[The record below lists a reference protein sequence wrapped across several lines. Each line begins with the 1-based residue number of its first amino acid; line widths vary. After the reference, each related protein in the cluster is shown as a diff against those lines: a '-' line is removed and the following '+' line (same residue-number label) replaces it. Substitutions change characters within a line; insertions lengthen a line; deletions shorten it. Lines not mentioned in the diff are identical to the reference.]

1 MAAISRTVLSIKEGE
16 MDEAYKLVDAQ
27 SHLASE
33 IEGMIGFLVAQTGDS
48 ELTIM
53 GVYESTKAAE
63 AATPIVMQAMGTM
76 GSLLEG
82 QPDRG
87 VYPGVWFS

>member
-1 MAAISRTVLSIKEGE
+1 MAAISRTILSIKEGE
-16 MDEAYKLVDAQ
+16 MGEAYKLVDAQ

-63 AATPIVMQAMGTM
+63 AATPIVMKSMATM
-76 GSLLEG
+76 SSLL
-82 QPDRG
+82 
-87 VYPGVWFS
+87 

>member
-1 MAAISRTVLSIKEGE
+1 MAAISRTILSIKEGE
-16 MDEAYKLVDAQ
+16 MGEAYKLVDAQ

-53 GVYESTKAAE
+53 GV
-63 AATPIVMQAMGTM
+63 
-76 GSLLEG
+76 
-82 QPDRG
+82 
-87 VYPGVWFS
+87 